1 MTKKAIA
8 KPVDD
13 GLVPSGGKSKLEVV
27 RRKDEKV
34 GRTLARVT
42 LDPQTRNA
50 SLAMTFGTQMFSDQ
64 YVPEIMETSAVL
76 GEEIQQAMKGD
87 LSLATR
93 MFTSQ
98 AFALDTLFTEM
109 ARRSGL
115 NMGQYPDAADR
126 YMRLALKAQSA
137 CRTTLEALAKLH
149 QPREQT
155 VKHVHINSGAQAVVA
170 DAFHQ
175 YKGGTENGKTDNQSH
190 TAGTTCDST
199 PLLSQNAEGN
209 GMPIPSRE
217 VETAMQDARRDK
229 SGCAD
234 GKP

>member
-1 MTKKAIA
+1 MKKKAIA

-13 GLVPSGGKSKLEVV
+13 GLVPPGEKGKLEIVK
-27 RRKDEKV
+27 RKDEKV

-50 SLAMTFGTQMFSDQ
+50 SLAMTFGTQMFGDQ
-64 YVPEIMETSAVL
+64 YVPEITETSAVL

-109 ARRSGL
+109 ARRAGL
-115 NMGQYPDAADR
+115 NMGQYPDAAYR
-126 YMRLALKAQSA
+126 YMRLALKAQGA
-137 CRTTLEALAKLH
+137 CRTTLEALVKLH

-155 VKHVHINSGAQAVVA
+155 VKHVHVNSGGQAVVA

-175 YKGGTENGKTDNQSH
+175 NTGGTENAKTDEQSLA
-190 TAGTTCDST
+190 TITDGTSAALPSPN
-199 PLLSQNAEGN
+199 PLGEGVS
-209 GMPIPSRE
+209 ITSRE
-217 VETAMQDARRDK
+217 REAPMQDARRD
-229 SGCAD
+229 
-234 GKP
+234 

>member
-13 GLVPSGGKSKLEVV
+13 GLVRPGEKSKLEVV
-27 RRKDEKV
+27 KRKDEKV

-50 SLAMTFGTQMFSDQ
+50 SLAMTFGTQMFGDQ

-76 GEEIQQAMKGD
+76 GEEIQQALKGD

-109 ARRSGL
+109 ARRAGL

-126 YMRLALKAQSA
+126 YMRLALKAQGA

-155 VKHVHINSGAQAVVA
+155 VKHVHVNNGGQAVVA
-170 DAFHQ
+170 DAIYQHQ
-175 YKGGTENGKTDNQSH
+175 GGTENAKTNEQSL
-190 TAGTTCDST
+190 ATTTDGPSAALPSPN
-199 PLLSQNAEGN
+199 PLGQGVS
-209 GMPIPSRE
+209 ITSRE
-217 VETAMQDARRDK
+217 RQTAMQDARRD
-229 SGCAD
+229 
-234 GKP
+234 

>member
-13 GLVPSGGKSKLEVV
+13 ELVRPGEKSKLEVV
-27 RRKDEKV
+27 KRKNEKV

-50 SLAMTFGTQMFSDQ
+50 SLAMTFGTQMFGDQ
-64 YVPEIMETSAVL
+64 YVAEIMETSAVL

-109 ARRSGL
+109 ARRAGL
-115 NMGQYPDAADR
+115 NMGQYPDAADS
-126 YMRLALKAQSA
+126 YMRLALKAQGA

-155 VKHVHINSGAQAVVA
+155 VKHVLVNSGGQAVVA

-175 YKGGTENGKTDNQSH
+175 HTGGTENAKTDEQSLA
-190 TAGTTCDST
+190 TAADGPNAALPSPN
-199 PLLSQNAEGN
+199 PLGERVL
-209 GMPIPSRE
+209 ITSRE
-217 VETAMQDARRDK
+217 RQTAMQDARRD
-229 SGCAD
+229 
-234 GKP
+234 